1 MENYKIRLKEIREDN
16 DMLQKN
22 VAGILGISQQ
32 QYSRYESGEREMPL
46 HHLVKLCKYYGVSS
60 DYLLGLPKGL
70 KWYR

>member
-16 DMLQKN
+16 DMLQRN
-22 VAGILGISQQ
+22 VADILGITQQ
-32 QYSRYESGEREMPL
+32 QYSRYENGDREMPI
-46 HHLVKLCKYYGVSS
+46 HHLIKICEYFKVSS